1 MANNKNNKDNLKN
14 FEKGKS
20 GNENG
25 RPKKLVSTILAD
37 LKTKGEIVSKSMVAD
52 AFQVLMSL
60 TQKELTDIAND
71 NEAAI
76 LMRITAR
83 ELLGKKGFEAV
94 AALLDRAHGKAMI
107 TQQIEQNNTGER
119 LIINLP
125 KPDDESFKRWEQSQV
140 KDVE

>member
-1 MANNKNNKDNLKN
+1 MAFKKGKSGNEKTA

-25 RPKKLVSTILAD
+25 RPRKLVSTILAD

-71 NEAAI
+71 NDAAI

-107 TQQIEQNNTGER
+107 TQEIKQENTGDTIKVIFESTGVK
-119 LIINLP
+119 LP
-125 KPDDESFKRWEQSQV
+125 QSENDFIDD
-140 KDVE
+140 

>member
-1 MANNKNNKDNLKN
+1 MGKNNLKN
-14 FEKGKS
+14 QDKNQFKNGES
-20 GNENG
+20 GNPNG
-25 RPKKLVSTILAD
+25 RPRKLVSTILAD

-107 TQQIEQNNTGER
+107 TQEIKQENIGNILHISFDGTTGVQPIKSESDIEDAE
-119 LIINLP
+119 
-125 KPDDESFKRWEQSQV
+125 
-140 KDVE
+140 